1 MWNAINRLLSL
12 KVSDVMSR
20 SVVEVSTSQGMDE
33 AAAVFAAHHVSSAP
47 VIDEQGCCVGILSA
61 TDFLRRNCSQSY
73 LDTETHMLTQ
83 RDPNSPLEI
92 VAKGDLVSNYMTHAV
107 QAVAPD
113 QPLLNAARIMC
124 AEHIHHMPV
133 LEGHC
138 LLGLISTMDVV
149 AAMMNAIEE
158 VAVDELK
165 KS

>member
-1 MWNAINRLLSL
+1 MWTAINRLLSL

-20 SVVEVSTSQGMDE
+20 SVVEVSASQDMDE
-33 AAAVFAAHHVSSAP
+33 AAEVFAKHRVSSAP
-47 VIDEQGCCVGILSA
+47 VINEQGCCVGILSA
-61 TDFLRRNCSQSY
+61 TDFVRRECACDQRSAESH
-73 LDTETHMLTQ
+73 LLTQ
-83 RDPNSPLEI
+83 QDADSPLEI
-92 VAKGDLVSNYMTHAV
+92 VPMGDRVGSYMTDAV
-107 QAVAPD
+107 QSVAPD

-133 LEGHC
+133 IEGHQ
-138 LLGLISTMDVV
+138 LLGLISTMDVI